1 MSRWFAEAGE
11 FWTAWICEWSR
22 ADFMAIAGPNGSGKS
37 TLLRALAGIWAVN
50 EGSVTLDGQPLG
62 TLGRR
67 TIAQRI
73 AFVAQDNRLDFSF
86 TAAEIVAMGRYPH
99 RGRFE
104 RATAADRQAIEE
116 AMEWCG
122 VGELRERAV
131 NTLSGGERQRVVIA
145 RSLAVQP
152 EFILLDEPTAN
163 LDVEHA
169 IRILDLCAALA
180 RAGKA
185 VVLATHD
192 LNAVVRYTS
201 QAALIEC
208 GTHRIL
214 RTAQRDRHLTNTRKG
229 LSGPR
234 RIACERGRFPGLRFS
249 SKGYTMIRLLFAAA
263 LAATSLFAQA
273 GMKVRR
279 RRLRIRKANRLPTL
293 RSACSGRT
301 RAPRSAL
308 PRNAEGRFSFERLA
322 AGSFPAANR

>member
-1 MSRWFAEAGE
+1 MNSLEASGVAVARGGRRILDGVDLRVE
-11 FWTAWICEWSR
+11 SGTFT
-22 ADFMAIAGPNGSGKS
+22 AIAGPNCSGKS
-37 TLLRALAGIWAVN
+37 TLLRALAGIWAVS
-50 EGSVTLDGQPLG
+50 EGSVTLGGKPLG

-67 TIAQRI
+67 AIAQQI

-86 TAAEIVAMGRYPH
+86 TVAEIVAMGRYPH

-104 RATAADRQAIEE
+104 RPAAADRRAIEE

-122 VGELRERAV
+122 VAELRERAV

-192 LNAVVRYTS
+192 LNAVVRYAS
-201 QAALIEC
+201 QAVLIAS
-208 GTHRIL
+208 GRI
-214 RTAQRDRHLTNTRKG
+214 AS
-229 LSGPR
+229 SGPR
-234 RIACERGRFPGLRFS
+234 SEIVTTRTLEEVF
-249 SKGYTMIRLLFAAA
+249 
-263 LAATSLFAQA
+263 
-273 GMKVRR
+273 
-279 RRLRIRKANRLPTL
+279 RIRAELL
-293 RSACSGRT
+293 CSAD
-301 RAPRSAL
+301 
-308 PRNAEGRFSFERLA
+308 
-322 AGSFPAANR
+322 GSPVYVFHRKDS